1 MSEDAPHLQSTVE
14 TQSEARRDGNGTST
28 MFCSGI
34 CLFLCTLLCALG
46 TGIAENDHQQL
57 LSPRFLTQPS
67 GGYVGLGEKR
77 ALRCEAVGAPPP
89 RLQLLKDDHPLTNWT
104 SLRLVHV
111 LSSIGLSQAG
121 AYQCLAKNAAGAVL
135 SAKAKLQVA
144 HLTPTEE
151 ISEAVQVA
159 VRKGG
164 HVILEPPVVDSV
176 PPATATWAFGSVSLD
191 SRQFATTQD
200 NRLVILE
207 ATPELGGRYQVELTN
222 PHTGDT
228 IFGPPVE
235 LSVDDSDGE
244 YKAELSIVVPPIDR
258 EFNNLENGY
267 DSYLE
272 CIAAGSPLE
281 QVQIVWLKDDRPL
294 GELPHVLTH
303 WNRTLTLLHLG
314 PQHAGRYTCQASL
327 FQHFDGSV
335 TEPTM
340 PIIAHANVT
349 VSVPPSLSRKVD
361 EETAVEL
368 GQQVQ
373 LPCAAEGHPLPE
385 VHWLLDA
392 QPLDLTSGRFHV
404 HEGGTLEIRALAMED
419 AGVYQCVAENLLGE
433 ARAATWLHVKISPP
447 AFLRA
452 PENVTVLDGMD
463 AQLSCSV
470 VGAPLPNTSWAY
482 SDVVPVHSE
491 GRMQILES
499 GTLVI
504 ASVVLADSGKYTC
517 MRANSAGSASA
528 EAYLTVLVRTQIVKP
543 PVDTRVILGSTA
555 ELQCRISHDLSV
567 PYQVTWFFEEKPLA
581 SSSRTHLAPDGTL
594 KIDQARNTD
603 IGTYT
608 CVVTSPGGNDTRSAK
623 LEVIELPH
631 PPGHVK
637 ALVTDTMPK
646 TVNVTWSPAFDG
658 HSPITHYVLQMRA
671 LPTEDMFWL
680 TVDSLAPWTTALSNI
695 SAEATSILVSQLKPS
710 VSYQFRVSAVN
721 GVGEGSPGGPTEPV
735 SVPPEPPGGPPQ
747 NVVGAPRSATSV
759 MLQWQPPLEGERNG
773 RLLGYVVRFRLAGY
787 SSSAWSMQ
795 NVTTTRTLLED
806 LIVWQ
811 NYAIEV
817 AAYNEKG
824 LGVFSPSILVRTLE
838 GVPQA
843 APTAVRADALNSTA
857 VRVRWLPPD
866 PQRVNGINQGY
877 RVEAWLRG
885 REVGLSP
892 PDATALVAPNVGS
905 PTTEHMAVITG
916 LRKYHMYNVTVLCFT
931 SPGNGPRSKPVL
943 VTTKQD
949 VPGPV
954 KSLKFDDILDVS
966 VRVLWTPPEES
977 NGNLLGYTLRYWI
990 KDDLGSAVLRNL
1002 TADETETTVRGLRP
1016 VTWYTIEVFAWTV
1029 IGAGPSIEA
1038 SIKSGIPPVLPTAPR
1053 RLAVSN
1059 IGPFSVMLQF
1069 TPGFDGN
1076 TSITR
1081 WIVEAQTR
1089 RSEQWIPVHETSAP
1103 GARTLH
1109 VSPLVPFT
1117 EYRLRLM
1124 ATNVVGP
1131 SPPSEPSQWFQTIQA
1146 PPAHPP
1152 RNVTV
1157 RAVNAHAL
1165 RVRWTPL
1172 PQVDW
1177 YGVPRGYNVSFRAK
1191 DEPDFKWTVVE
1202 DHNANSVV
1210 LDNLQAFTP
1219 YEVFMVAFNDVGA
1232 SSASAISSER
1242 TREAAPSAGPSQV
1255 TAKATSSTT
1264 VVVSWGPVPRTHR
1277 SGVLEGYRVVY
1288 QAARESAPM
1297 RKHIESNATFTT
1309 TLTELRKYTAYS
1321 VQVLA
1326 YTRVGDGALSLPPI
1340 SVTTFEDV
1348 PGPPSNVSFPDVTT
1362 TTARIIWDVPQEPNG
1377 EILGY
1382 KISFWRRPNSG
1393 NGAAENEDT
1402 AESADKGRVSRE
1414 VSAMDRTLK
1423 AFDLQPQSYY
1433 EFAVSARTQEGWG
1446 VEARALVLTT
1456 ASREKPQ
1463 APSRPLVSPSQVQAR
1478 HVTLSW
1484 TPGRDGFAPLR
1495 CYLLQQIENTGP
1507 WKELS
1512 QKLDPS
1518 TTTYTVAGLKPATR
1532 YLFRLRAV
1540 NDLGFSPWSEP
1551 SNETWT
1557 LPAAPQVAP
1566 TNVIVTP
1573 YTTTSITVVWKGL
1586 TDEAWNGDKRHPG
1599 YRVEACPVG
1608 APLQDCRVR
1617 SLDGLEG
1624 GPLTLE
1630 GLQRDRIY
1638 EVRVIAYNG
1647 QGDGPPTRPVSV
1659 YVGEAVPTGSPR
1671 QLQLNSPSSTEI
1683 TVSWAPPA
1691 ESERNGELLG
1701 YKIFYKAEGDAEEAM
1716 EAVPATPTAYTIT
1729 DLRRFTKYSVQ
1740 LLAFNPAGDGPRSQL
1755 LQVHTQAD
1763 RPGPPGSLVFTD
1775 ITMNSL
1781 NVSWTPPEEPNGIIT
1796 GYLVNY
1802 ETADLDIESGRQVRQ
1817 KVVHTFLAVR
1827 GLDEMTTYRFTVR
1840 AETSQGYGA
1849 ESQCNV
1855 TTGPQEGSPLAP
1867 LELAL
1872 QRSATAATLS
1882 WKEGPPGASIIT
1894 GYLVEARPSHAG
1906 EDEEWQTVAE
1916 LDGSPRTSY
1925 EVSFQ
1930 NLLPSTDYTLRLF
1943 ARNRLGISPP
1953 AYAPDHVLT
1962 PNKLFLEY
1970 KQRLPFY
1977 REPWFLVVLAA
1988 ASMVA
1993 IILVVAVLCV
2003 KSKTHQ
2009 YKQEMQ
2015 QSLRSDDQLS
2025 LNDQQ
2030 AAGFG
2035 SPEPPTKR
2043 TMTRGSLRKPL
2054 PALRSPP
2061 RPSPAS
2067 VTYSDEEDTKAYDDH
2082 CDSSSLTEK
2091 PSEISSSESQGSDSE
2106 DDTKGDP
2113 HSFVNHYANVNDTLR
2128 QSWKRQR
2135 IAKPPSYT
2143 DSEQESSAAMCLNG
2157 GRVVLNNM
2165 AGSRAP
2171 LPGFSS
2177 FV

>member
-1 MSEDAPHLQSTVE
+1 M
-14 TQSEARRDGNGTST
+14 TSDEILR
-28 MFCSGI
+28 CV
-34 CLFLCTLLCALG
+34 FLCTLLCSALQIV
-46 TGIAENDHQQL
+46 TAQNEHQ
-57 LSPRFLTQPS
+57 LSPHFLKQPQ
-67 GGYVGLGEKR
+67 GGYVSLGER
-77 ALRCEAVGAPPP
+77 RTLRCEAVGAPAP
-89 RLQLLKDDHPLTNWT
+89 RLQLLKDGRPLTGWAT
-104 SLRLVHV
+104 LRLVHV
-111 LSSIGLSQAG
+111 LHGVNMSHAG
-121 AYQCLAKNAAGAVL
+121 TYQCLAKNAAGALL
-135 SAKAKLQVA
+135 SAKTRLQVA
-144 HLTPTEE
+144 HLTATEE
-151 ISEAVQVA
+151 SPEAVPVA

-176 PPATATWAFGSVSLD
+176 PPATAVWMRLGGSTSLD
-191 SRQFATTQD
+191 TKNYASLQD
-200 NRLVILE
+200 NRLVVLDASLE
-207 ATPELGGRYQVELTN
+207 QSGQYQVELTN
-222 PHTGDT
+222 PHTGET
-228 IFGPPVE
+228 TLGPVLE
-235 LSVDDSDGE
+235 LTVDDSE
-244 YKAELSIVVPPIDR
+244 AEREELSIVVPPSDR
-258 EFNNLENGY
+258 EFNNLANGY
-267 DSYLE
+267 DSTLE
-272 CIAAGSPLE
+272 CIAAGTPLE
-281 QVQIVWLKDDRPL
+281 AVQIVWLKDGQPL

-314 PQHAGRYTCQASL
+314 PKHAGRYTCQASL
-327 FQHFDGSV
+327 VQQRHPSDNGSPGPADAATPV
-335 TEPTM
+335 E
-340 PIIAHANVT
+340 AHANVT
-349 VSVPPSLSRKVD
+349 VSVLPTLSQQVG

-373 LPCAAEGHPLPE
+373 LPCAAEGRPQPQ
-385 VHWLLDA
+385 VRWLLDT
-392 QPLDLTSGRFHV
+392 QPLDLSTGHFQLLP
-404 HEGGTLEIRALAMED
+404 EGTLVIGALAMED
-419 AGVYQCVAENLLGE
+419 AGVYQCVAENSLGE

-463 AQLSCSV
+463 AQLSCAV
-470 VGAPLPNTSWAY
+470 VGAPLPNTSWTY
-482 SDVVPVHSE
+482 NDVVPVHNE
-491 GRMQILES
+491 GRTQILES

-504 ASVVLADSGKYTC
+504 ASVVLSDGGKYSCT
-517 MRANSAGSASA
+517 RANSAGSASG
-528 EAYLTVLVRTQIVKP
+528 EAHLTVLVRTQIVKP

-555 ELQCRISHDLSV
+555 ELQCRISHDPSV
-567 PYQVTWFFEEKPLA
+567 PYQVNWFFDEQPLS
-581 SSSRTHLAPDGTL
+581 SSSRAHLAPDGTL
-594 KIDQARNTD
+594 RIDQARNTD

-608 CVVTSPGGNDTRSAK
+608 CIVTSPGGNDTRSAK

-631 PPGHVK
+631 PPGHVR

-671 LPTEDMFWL
+671 LPTVS
-680 TVDSLAPWTTALSNI
+680 VDSLAPWTTARSNI
-695 SAEATSILVSQLKPS
+695 SAQATSILVSQLKPS

-747 NVVGAPRSATSV
+747 GVVGAPRSATSV
-759 MLQWQPPLEGERNG
+759 MLQWGPPGEGERNG
-773 RLLGYVVRFRLAGY
+773 RLLGYVVRYRLAGY
-787 SSSAWSMQ
+787 SSSAWSTH
-795 NVTTTRTLLED
+795 NVSTTRALLED

-811 NYAIEV
+811 NYAIQV

-824 LGVFSPSILVRTLE
+824 LGVFSPTILVRTLE

-843 APTAVRADALNSTA
+843 APTSVRADALNSTA
-857 VRVRWLPPD
+857 VQVRWLPPD

-877 RVEAWLRG
+877 RVEAWPRG
-885 REVGLSP
+885 QEVGAGSP
-892 PDATALVAPNVGS
+892 EATVLVAPNPGA
-905 PTTEHMAVITG
+905 PTTEHGAVVSG
-916 LRKYHMYNVTVLCFT
+916 LRKYRTYNVTVLCFT
-931 SPGNGPRSKPVL
+931 SPGSGPHSRPFL

-954 KSLKFDDILDVS
+954 KSLKFNDILDVS
-966 VRVLWTPPEES
+966 VRVQWTPPEDT
-977 NGNLLGYTLRYWI
+977 NGILLGYTLRYWV
-990 KDDLGSAVLRNL
+990 KDDPGSTILRNL
-1002 TADETETTVRGLRP
+1002 TADETEATVRGLRP

-1029 IGAGPSIEA
+1029 VGAGPGVEA
-1038 SIKSGIPPVLPTAPR
+1038 SIKSGIPPVLPSAPR

-1081 WIVEAQTR
+1081 WTVEAQTR

-1103 GARTLH
+1103 EARTLH

-1117 EYRLRLM
+1117 EYRLRLL
-1124 ATNVVGP
+1124 AANVVGP
-1131 SPPSEPSQWFQTIQA
+1131 SPASEPSQWFQTIQA

-1177 YGVPRGYNVSFRAK
+1177 YGIPRGYNVSFRPK
-1191 DEPDFKWTVVE
+1191 DASEFKWTVVE

-1210 LDNLQAFTP
+1210 LDKLQAFTP

-1242 TREAAPSAGPSQV
+1242 TRESAPSAGPSQV

-1264 VVVSWGPVPRTHR
+1264 VVVSWGPVPRAHR

-1288 QAARESAPM
+1288 QAARESQPT
-1297 RKHIESNATFTT
+1297 RKHIASNATFTT
-1309 TLTELRKYTAYS
+1309 TLTELRKYTAYT

-1326 YTRVGDGALSLPPI
+1326 YTRVGDGALSLPPVP
-1340 SVTTFEDV
+1340 VTTFEDV

-1377 EILGY
+1377 EILAY
-1382 KISFWRRPNSG
+1382 RISFWRRQRHHGPSSAPEEG
-1393 NGAAENEDT
+1393 DEDDLELMET
-1402 AESADKGRVSRE
+1402 DGGRVSRE

-1423 AFDLQPQSYY
+1423 AFDLRPQSYY
-1433 EFAVSARTQEGWG
+1433 EFAVSARTREGWG
-1446 VEARALVLTT
+1446 MEARALVLTT

-1495 CYLLQQIENTGP
+1495 CYLLQQIEGSGP
-1507 WKELS
+1507 WKELP

-1518 TTTYTVAGLKPATR
+1518 ATTYTVAGLKPATR

-1540 NDLGFSPWSEP
+1540 NDLGFSPWSEE

-1557 LPAAPQVAP
+1557 LPAAPETAP
-1566 TNVIVTP
+1566 TNVVVTP
-1573 YTTTSITVVWKGL
+1573 YTTTSITVVWKGIAE
-1586 TDEAWNGDKRHPG
+1586 EAWNGDRRHPG

-1608 APLQDCRVR
+1608 APPQDCRDR

-1638 EVRVIAYNG
+1638 EVRVVAYNG

-1671 QLQLNSPSSTEI
+1671 EVRLDSPSSTEVV
-1683 TVSWAPPA
+1683 VSWAPPP

-1701 YKIFYKAEGDAEEAM
+1701 YKIFYKVENDSEEMM

-1729 DLRRFTKYSVQ
+1729 DLRRFTKYTIQ
-1740 LLAFNPAGDGPRSQL
+1740 LLAFNPAGDGPRSQSL
-1755 LQVHTQAD
+1755 PVHTQAD
-1763 RPGPPGSLVFTD
+1763 LPGPPGPLFFSD

-1781 NVSWTPPEEPNGIIT
+1781 NVSWSPPKEANGIIT

-1817 KVVHTFLAVR
+1817 KVAHTFLAVR
-1827 GLDEMTTYRFTVR
+1827 GLGELTTYRFGVR
-1840 AETSQGYGA
+1840 AETSRGYGA
-1849 ESQCNV
+1849 ESERNV

-1872 QRSATAATLS
+1872 QRSATGATLS
-1882 WKEGPPGASIIT
+1882 WKEGPPGAAHIT
-1894 GYLVEARPSHAG
+1894 GYLLEARPTHAHS
-1906 EDEEWQTVAE
+1906 DEEQEWQTVDE
-1916 LDGSPRTSY
+1916 LVGGPRTSY
-1925 EVSFQ
+1925 TVSFQ
-1930 NLLPSTDYTLRLF
+1930 NLMPSTAYTLRLF
-1943 ARNRLGISPP
+1943 ARNHFGVSPP
-1953 AYAPDHVLT
+1953 AYAPEHVLT
-1962 PNKLFLEY
+1962 PSKLFLEY

-2003 KSKTHQ
+2003 KSKTHR

-2015 QSLRSDDQLS
+2015 QSLRSEDQLS
-2025 LNDQQ
+2025 LDDQQ

-2035 SPEPPTKR
+2035 SPPEPPSSKR
-2043 TMTRGSLRKPL
+2043 TLTRGSLRKPL

-2067 VTYSDEEDTKAYDDH
+2067 VTYSDEEEDAKAYDDH

-2091 PSEISSSESQGSDSE
+2091 PSEMSSSAESQGSESE
-2106 DDTKGDP
+2106 DDDTKGDP

-2135 IAKPPSYT
+2135 VAKPPSYT

>member
-1 MSEDAPHLQSTVE
+1 MISNDLRAV
-14 TQSEARRDGNGTST
+14 
-28 MFCSGI
+28 
-34 CLFLCTLLCALG
+34 FLCTLLCFTLRSAVSQS
-46 TGIAENDHQQL
+46 EHQ
-57 LSPRFLTQPS
+57 LSPRFLVEPA
-67 GGYVGLGEKR
+67 GGYAGLGERR
-77 ALRCEAVGAPPP
+77 ALRCEAVGAPAP
-89 RLQLLKDDHPLTNWT
+89 RLQLLKDGEPLTNWT
-104 SLRLVHV
+104 TQRLVHV
-111 LSSIGLSQAG
+111 LSSISHSQAG
-121 AYQCLAKNAAGAVL
+121 SYQCLAENAAGALL
-135 SAKAKLQVA
+135 SAKARLRVA
-144 HLTPTEE
+144 HLTRAEE
-151 ISEAVQVA
+151 VPETVPVNA
-159 VRKGG
+159 RKGG
-164 HVILEPPVVDSV
+164 DVILAPPLVDSV
-176 PPATATWAFGSVSLD
+176 PPATAVWTRLDGRSLD
-191 SRQFATTQD
+191 SRNFAQTQD
-200 NRLVILE
+200 NRLVILDVSPKD
-207 ATPELGGRYQVELTN
+207 AGQYRVELTN
-222 PHTGDT
+222 PHTGDNLS
-228 IFGPPVE
+228 GPVVE
-235 LSVDDSDGE
+235 LTVDDSEEDQ
-244 YKAELSIVVPPIDR
+244 AELSIVVPPSDR
-258 EFNNLENGY
+258 EFNNLGNGY
-267 DSYLE
+267 DSTLE
-272 CIAAGSPLE
+272 CIASGRPLD
-281 QVQIVWLKDDRPL
+281 QVQIEWLKDGRAL

-303 WNRTLTLLHLG
+303 WNRTLTLLRLG
-314 PQHAGRYTCQASL
+314 PGHTGRYSCQ
-327 FQHFDGSV
+327 V
-335 TEPTM
+335 TLRHAPEDSSAVV
-340 PIIAHANVT
+340 AHANVT
-349 VSVPPSLSRKVD
+349 VSVLPSLSQKVN

-368 GQQVQ
+368 GQQVR
-373 LPCAAEGHPLPE
+373 LPCVAEGHPDPQ

-392 QPLDLTSGRFHV
+392 RPVDQSTGHFHV
-404 HEGGTLEIRALAMED
+404 GDGGSLEIGALAMED
-419 AGVYQCVAENLLGE
+419 AGVYQCVAENPLGE
-433 ARAATWLHVKISPP
+433 ARASTWLHVKISPP
-447 AFLRA
+447 NFLRA

-463 AQLSCSV
+463 AQLLCAV
-470 VGAPLPNTSWAY
+470 VGAPLPNTSWTY
-482 SDVVPVHSE
+482 NDVVPVHNE
-491 GRMQILES
+491 GRSQILES

-504 ASVVLADSGKYTC
+504 ASVVLADGGKYSCT
-517 MRANSAGSASA
+517 RANSAGSTSA

-555 ELQCRISHDLSV
+555 ELQCRISHDSSV
-567 PYQVTWFFEEKPLA
+567 PYQVSWYFDEEPVG
-581 SSSRTHLAPDGTL
+581 SSSRVRLAPDGTL
-594 KIDQARNTD
+594 RIDQARNTD

-637 ALVTDTMPK
+637 ASVTDTMPK
-646 TVNVTWSPAFDG
+646 TVNVSWSPAFDG

-671 LPTEDMFWL
+671 LPTV
-680 TVDSLAPWTTALSNI
+680 TVDSLAPWTTARSNI

-747 NVVGAPRSATSV
+747 GVVGAPRSATSI

-773 RLLGYVVRFRLAGY
+773 RLLGYVVRYRLAGY
-787 SSSAWSMQ
+787 SSSAWSTH
-795 NVTTTRTLLED
+795 NVTTTRALLED

-824 LGVFSPSILVRTLE
+824 LGVFSPSIPVRTLE

-843 APTAVRADALNSTA
+843 APTAVRADAVNSTA
-857 VRVRWLPPD
+857 VRVKWLPPD

-877 RVEAWLRG
+877 RIEAWSRG
-885 REVGLSP
+885 QVVGLPGSSP
-892 PDATALVAPNVGS
+892 EATLLVAPNAGA
-905 PTTEHMAVITG
+905 PTTEHGTVVTG
-916 LRKYHMYNVTVLCFT
+916 LRKYHTYNITVLCFT
-931 SPGNGPRSKPVL
+931 SPGNGPRSNPVL

-954 KSLKFDDILDVS
+954 KSLKFDEILDVS
-966 VRVLWTPPEES
+966 VRVLWTPPEDT
-977 NGNLLGYTLRYWI
+977 NGILLGYTLRYWI
-990 KDDLGSAVLRNL
+990 KDDPGSAVLRNL
-1002 TADETETTVRGLRP
+1002 TADETEAMVRGLRP
-1016 VTWYTIEVFAWTV
+1016 VTWYTFELFAWTV
-1029 IGAGPSIEA
+1029 MGAGPSVEA
-1038 SIKSGIPPVLPTAPR
+1038 SIKSGIPPVLPSAPR

-1076 TSITR
+1076 TSITQ
-1081 WIVEAQTR
+1081 WTVEAQTR
-1089 RSEQWIPVHETSAP
+1089 RSEHWIPVYETSAP
-1103 GARTLH
+1103 EARTLR

-1117 EYRLRLM
+1117 EYRLRLV
-1124 ATNVVGP
+1124 AANVVGP

-1157 RAVNAHAL
+1157 RAVNAQSL

-1177 YGVPRGYNVSFRAK
+1177 YGVPRGYNVSYRAK

-1210 LDNLQAFTP
+1210 LDSLHAFTP
-1219 YEVFMVAFNDVGA
+1219 YEVFMVAFNDVGV

-1242 TREAAPSAGPSQV
+1242 TRESTPTAGPSQV

-1264 VVVSWGPVPRTHR
+1264 VVVSWGSVPRAHR

-1288 QAARESAPM
+1288 QAARESAPT

-1309 TLTELRKYTAYS
+1309 TLTELRKYTMYT

-1326 YTRVGDGALSLPPI
+1326 YTRVGDGALSVPPVT
-1340 SVTTFEDV
+1340 VTTFEDV

-1362 TTARIIWDVPQEPNG
+1362 TTARIIWDVPHEPNG

-1382 KISFWRRPNSG
+1382 RISFWRRSSTDA
-1393 NGAAENEDT
+1393 AAEDSEL
-1402 AESADKGRVSRE
+1402 AADADGGRVSRE

-1423 AFDLQPQSYY
+1423 AFDLQPHSYY
-1433 EFAVSARTQEGWG
+1433 EFSVSARTQEGWG
-1446 VEARALVLTT
+1446 MEARALVLTT

-1495 CYLLQQIENTGP
+1495 CYLLQQIEGTGP
-1507 WKELS
+1507 WRELP

-1518 TTTYTVAGLKPATR
+1518 ATTYTVSGLKPATR

-1540 NDLGFSPWSEP
+1540 NDLGFSPWSEE

-1557 LPAAPQVAP
+1557 LPAAPELAP
-1566 TNVIVTP
+1566 TNVVVTP

-1586 TDEAWNGDKRHPG
+1586 PDEAWNGDQRHPG

-1608 APLQDCRVR
+1608 APPQDCRAR
-1617 SLDGLEG
+1617 SLEGLEG

-1638 EVRVIAYNG
+1638 EVRVIAYNS

-1671 QLQLNSPSSTEI
+1671 QVHLESPSSTEV
-1683 TVSWAPPA
+1683 TVSWEPPP

-1701 YKIFYKAEGDAEEAM
+1701 YKIFYKAEGDTEEVM

-1729 DLRRFTKYSVQ
+1729 DLRRFTNYSVQ

-1755 LQVHTQAD
+1755 LQVRTQAD
-1763 RPGPPGSLVFTD
+1763 LPGPPGPLVFTD

-1781 NVSWTPPEEPNGIIT
+1781 NVSWSPPKEPNGVIT

-1802 ETADLDIESGRQVRQ
+1802 ETADLDVESGRQVRQ
-1817 KVVHTFLAVR
+1817 KVAHTFLAVR
-1827 GLDEMTTYRFTVR
+1827 GLAEMIAYRFSVR
-1840 AETSQGYGA
+1840 AETSRGYGA
-1849 ESQCNV
+1849 ESQHSV

-1872 QRSATAATLS
+1872 QRSASAATLS
-1882 WKEGPPGASIIT
+1882 WKEGPPGAAPIT
-1894 GYLVEARPSHAG
+1894 GYLLEARAAVHSDG
-1906 EDEEWQTVAE
+1906 EEEEWQTVAE
-1916 LDGSPRTSY
+1916 LDGSPRTSHT
-1925 EVSFQ
+1925 VSFQ

-1953 AYAPDHVLT
+1953 AYAPEHVLT

-2003 KSKTHQ
+2003 KSKTHR

-2015 QSLRSDDQLS
+2015 QSLQSDDQLS
-2025 LNDQQ
+2025 LDDQQ

-2035 SPEPPTKR
+2035 SPEPAAKR
-2043 TMTRGSLRKPL
+2043 TLTRGSLRKPL
-2054 PALRSPP
+2054 PTLRSPP

-2067 VTYSDEEDTKAYDDH
+2067 VTYSDEEDTKGYDDH

-2091 PSEISSSESQGSDSE
+2091 PSEMSSSESQGSESE